1 MPGTASGVI
10 GLLTAGLAAAVLVS
24 GCQPAEVAQP
34 RRSLKVLM
42 HPAYVSR
49 GGATL
54 QHALQKA
61 IPELQI
67 QVNEEERET
76 AVVAAVHGGDADV
89 AFALADLSYLAYL
102 GQWDGPPLDRL
113 RGIATLNTSP
123 LYVLVRGDSGIRSLD
138 DLRGRRVNLG
148 QPGSSTAF
156 TLEIVLQA
164 LGGDIRKSYEPFQE
178 SLAKLADGRVDATFV
193 IDGYPLESVREALAG
208 GARLVALSETTTRGL
223 RREHPFVRPVVIP
236 RGVYGEGA
244 IPTMGIERLLICR
257 DGLDEELAY
266 RVTKV
271 FFEALPELSASDRQL
286 RQMDVENAPATPVP
300 LHGGAGRYYRE
311 QEQM

>member
-1 MPGTASGVI
+1 MD
-10 GLLTAGLAAAVLVS
+10 
-24 GCQPAEVAQP
+24 
-34 RRSLKVLM
+34 
-42 HPAYVSR
+42 
-49 GGATL
+49 
-54 QHALQKA
+54 
-61 IPELQI
+61 I
-67 QVNEEERET
+67 QVDEEARET
-76 AVVAAVHGGDADV
+76 AIVTAVHNGDADV
-89 AFALADLSYLAYL
+89 AFAHADLSYLAYV

-123 LYVLVRGDSGIRSLD
+123 LYVLVRNDSRIRSLD
-138 DLRGRRVNLG
+138 DLRGRRVNIG

-164 LGGDIRKSYEPFQE
+164 LGGDVRKSYEPFQE
-178 SLAKLADGRVDATFV
+178 SLAKVANGSLDATFA
-193 IDGYPLESVREALAG
+193 IDGYPLDSVRRALAE
-208 GARLVALSETTTRGL
+208 GARLVSLSEPSTRGL

-271 FFEALPELSASDRQL
+271 FFEALPELSSSDWQL